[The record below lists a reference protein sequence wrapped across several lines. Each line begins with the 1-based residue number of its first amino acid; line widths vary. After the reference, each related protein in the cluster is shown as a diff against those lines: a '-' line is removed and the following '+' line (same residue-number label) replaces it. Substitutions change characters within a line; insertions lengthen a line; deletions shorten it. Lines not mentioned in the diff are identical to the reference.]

1 MHKNYNFNTISAGV
15 FILLAIA
22 LFIIIPYQI
31 DKPLIEIAGVGGS
44 NLSAELF
51 PKIVAS
57 SLLVL
62 GVWYFWN

>member
-22 LFIIIPYQI
+22 PFITIPYQI

-51 PKIVAS
+51 PKIFAS

>member
-22 LFIIIPYQI
+22 LFITIPYQI

-44 NLSAELF
+44 NLFAELF

-62 GVWYFWN
+62 GVWYFRN